1 MSRPKQHIVFLTGP
15 TGTGKTT
22 IAKYLTDSL
31 RMTFIEGDD
40 VCAPPP
46 SILPQMNRQLYYH
59 PKENVEKMHRGE
71 ALTDDD
77 RWGWLDALRDEALKE
92 LERDHQ
98 GVIVTCSALKRAYRD
113 VLRGASHPEK
123 DIFVHFVTLHAP
135 EEVLFERVK
144 NRHGHF
150 AGSNL
155 VHSQFQSLDPPQAD
169 EPDVV
174 GVDVQPPVDEV
185 KRDALEKLKGLLSR

>member
-1 MSRPKQHIVFLTGP
+1 MSRPKQHIIYLTGP

-22 IAKYLTDSL
+22 IAKYLTEAL
-31 RMTFIEGDD
+31 HMNFIEGDD
-40 VCAPPP
+40 
-46 SILPQMNRQLYYH
+46 YH

-77 RWGWLDALRDEALKE
+77 RWGWLDSLRDEALRE
-92 LERDHQ
+92 LESDGLR
-98 GVIVTCSALKRAYRD
+98 GVVVACSALKRAYRD
-113 VLRGASHPEK
+113 VLRGAPHPEK

-135 EEVLFERVK
+135 EDVLFERVK

-155 VHSQFQSLDPPQAD
+155 VHSQFESLDPPHDD

-174 GVDVQPPVDEV
+174 GVDVQPPVEEV
-185 KRDALEKLKGLLSR
+185 KRDALEKVKGLLSR

>member
-31 RMTFIEGDD
+31 HMTFIEGDD
-40 VCAPPP
+40 
-46 SILPQMNRQLYYH
+46 YH
-59 PKENVEKMHRGE
+59 PKENIEKMHRGE

-92 LERDHQ
+92 LAQDQDRLHGG

-123 DIFVHFVTLHAP
+123 DIFVHFITLHAP
-135 EEVLFERVK
+135 EEVLLERVK

-155 VHSQFQSLDPPQAD
+155 VHSQFQSLDPPQDD

-174 GVDVQPPVDEV
+174 GVDVRPPVDEV
-185 KRDALEKLKGLLSR
+185 ERDALQKLKGLLSR

>member
-22 IAKYLTDSL
+22 IAKYLTNSL
-31 RMTFIEGDD
+31 QMTFIEGDD
-40 VCAPPP
+40 
-46 SILPQMNRQLYYH
+46 YH

-77 RWGWLDALRDEALKE
+77 RWGWLDVLRDEALKE

-113 VLRGASHPEK
+113 VLRDASHPEK

-135 EEVLFERVK
+135 EEVLFDRVK

-174 GVDVQPPVDEV
+174 GVDVRPPVDEV
-185 KRDALEKLKGLLSR
+185 KSDALQKLKGLLSR

>member
-22 IAKYLTDSL
+22 IAKYLTGSL

-40 VCAPPP
+40 
-46 SILPQMNRQLYYH
+46 YH

>member
-15 TGTGKTT
+15 TGKGKTT
-22 IAKYLTDSL
+22 IAKYLTGSL
-31 RMTFIEGDD
+31 HMTFIEGDD
-40 VCAPPP
+40 
-46 SILPQMNRQLYYH
+46 YH

-77 RWGWLDALRDEALKE
+77 RWGWLDSLRDEALRE
-92 LERDHQ
+92 LESDGLR
-98 GVIVTCSALKRAYRD
+98 GVVVACSALKRAYRD

-123 DIFVHFVTLHAP
+123 DIFVNFVTLHAP
-135 EEVLFERVK
+135 EEVLFDRVK

-155 VHSQFQSLDPPQAD
+155 VHSQFQSLDPPQDD

-185 KRDALEKLKGLLSR
+185 ERDALEKLEELLSR

>member
-22 IAKYLTDSL
+22 IAKYLTESL
-31 RMTFIEGDD
+31 HMTFIEGDD
-40 VCAPPP
+40 
-46 SILPQMNRQLYYH
+46 YH

-77 RWGWLDALRDEALKE
+77 RWGWLDNLRDEALRE
-92 LERDHQ
+92 LESDGLR

-123 DIFVHFVTLHAP
+123 DIFVNFVTLHAP

-150 AGSNL
+150 AGANL
-155 VHSQFQSLDPPQAD
+155 VHSQFQSLDPPHED

-174 GVDVQPPVDEV
+174 GVDVQPPVEEV
-185 KRDALEKLKGLLSR
+185 KRDALKKLEELLNR

>member
-1 MSRPKQHIVFLTGP
+1 MSRPKQHIIFLTGP
-15 TGTGKTT
+15 TGSGKTT
-22 IAKYLTDSL
+22 IAKYLTESL
-31 RMTFIEGDD
+31 HMTFIEGDD
-40 VCAPPP
+40 
-46 SILPQMNRQLYYH
+46 YH

-77 RWGWLDALRDEALKE
+77 RWGWLDSLRDEALHE
-92 LERDHQ
+92 LEGDGDGDGGLRR
-98 GVIVTCSALKRAYRD
+98 GVVVACSALKRAYRD

-123 DIFVHFVTLHAP
+123 DIFVNFVTLHAP
-135 EEVLFERVK
+135 EHVLYERVK

-155 VHSQFQSLDPPQAD
+155 VHSQFESLDPPHED

-174 GVDVQPPVDEV
+174 GVDVRPPLEQVE
-185 KRDALEKLKGLLSR
+185 RDALEKLEGLLSR

>member
-1 MSRPKQHIVFLTGP
+1 MSPDSRPKQHIVFLTGP

-22 IAKYLTDSL
+22 IAKHLTESL
-31 RMTFIEGDD
+31 HMTFIEGDD
-40 VCAPPP
+40 
-46 SILPQMNRQLYYH
+46 YH

-77 RWGWLDALRDEALKE
+77 RWGWLDALRDESLRE
-92 LERDHQ
+92 LDRDGEGGGD
-98 GVIVTCSALKRAYRD
+98 GVVVTCSALKRAYRD
-113 VLRGASHPEK
+113 VLRGASHPER

-135 EEVLFERVK
+135 EPVLLDRVRH
-144 NRHGHF
+144 RHGHF
-150 AGSNL
+150 AGANL

-174 GVDVQPPVDEV
+174 AVDVRPPVEEV
-185 KRDALEKLKGLLSR
+185 KRDALAKLKELLGR

>member
-1 MSRPKQHIVFLTGP
+1 MSANKRTDTDTYFRP
-15 TGTGKTT
+15 
-22 IAKYLTDSL
+22 A
-31 RMTFIEGDD
+31 
-40 VCAPPP
+40 
-46 SILPQMNRQLYYH
+46 RQYH

-123 DIFVHFVTLHAP
+123 DMFVHFVTLHAP